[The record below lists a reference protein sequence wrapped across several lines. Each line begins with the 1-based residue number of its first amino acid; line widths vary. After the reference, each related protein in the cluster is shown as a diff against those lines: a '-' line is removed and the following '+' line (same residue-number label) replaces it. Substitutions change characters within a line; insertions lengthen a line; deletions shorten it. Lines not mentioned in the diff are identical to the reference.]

1 MSKNK
6 TNKKKQLNSY
16 IKYTSLTTQMA
27 VIIAAGTFFG
37 DYLDDQAKNPNS
49 KIYRIIFS
57 LISIFL
63 ALYYVL
69 KKIINH
75 NEKK

>member
-1 MSKNK
+1 MPKNK
-6 TNKKKQLNSY
+6 TTKKKRLNSY

-37 DYLDDQAKNPNS
+37 KHLDDQSKNPNS
-49 KIYRIIFS
+49 KIYTIIFS

>member
-1 MSKNK
+1 
-6 TNKKKQLNSY
+6 
-16 IKYTSLTTQMA
+16 MA
-27 VIIAAGTFFG
+27 VIIAAGAFFG
-37 DYLDDQAKNPNS
+37 DYLDKTHTLDIP
-49 KIYRIIFS
+49 IYTIALS
-57 LISIFL
+57 LLSIFL

>member
-1 MSKNK
+1 
-6 TNKKKQLNSY
+6 
-16 IKYTSLTTQMA
+16 MA
-27 VIIAAGTFFG
+27 VIITAGCYFG
-37 DYLDDQAKNPNS
+37 QVLDDKNHSDFPT
-49 KIYRIIFS
+49 YTIIFS
-57 LISIFL
+57 LASVFL

>member
-1 MSKNK
+1 
-6 TNKKKQLNSY
+6 
-16 IKYTSLTTQMA
+16 MA

-37 DYLDDQAKNPNS
+37 EYLDKTNNTTS
-49 KIYRIIFS
+49 KVYTITLS
-57 LISIFL
+57 LISIFI
-63 ALYYVL
+63 ALYFVL

>member
-1 MSKNK
+1 MLKNK
-6 TNKKKQLNSY
+6 KSKKKQLNSY
-16 IKYTSLTTQMA
+16 IKYSSLTTQMA
-27 VIIAAGTFFG
+27 VIITAGCYFG
-37 DYLDDQAKNPNS
+37 QYLDDKNHSDFPT
-49 KIYRIIFS
+49 YTIIFS
-57 LISIFL
+57 LASIFL

>member
-1 MSKNK
+1 MPKNK
-6 TNKKKQLNSY
+6 TTKKKQLNSY

-37 DYLDDQAKNPNS
+37 AELDKLNNSDS
-49 KIYRIIFS
+49 KIYTIIFS
-57 LISIFL
+57 LASIFL

-69 KKIINH
+69 KKIINQ

>member
-1 MSKNK
+1 MPKNK
-6 TNKKKQLNSY
+6 TTKKKRLNSY

-37 DYLDDQAKNPNS
+37 DYLDKVNKSDTP
-49 KIYRIIFS
+49 IYTIILS

-69 KKIINH
+69 KKIINQ